1 MHLDLPVALVLVPP
15 ALHSSLKRKRVEEMF
30 TAHAQKKA
38 IVRSDSADLSL
49 AKDKFEWGPPVSPSP
64 SSAQLPDMSTGLGSL
79 LKERIFTSVL
89 PRPRYSSFTKA
100 AIVVGLDEGKLKLH
114 DGFGVADPYQ
124 PLQAP

>member
-1 MHLDLPVALVLVPP
+1 
-15 ALHSSLKRKRVEEMF
+15 MF

-64 SSAQLPDMSTGLGSL
+64 SSAQLPDMSTVLGSL

-114 DGFGVADPYQ
+114 DVLLLELSGSPSIPDKEKTEKIDIFT
-124 PLQAP
+124 